1 MKEKEQ
7 IINLVTGNIAGN
19 QKNDV
24 LKKVKN
30 DPELR
35 KEYRSIKNAWALS
48 SKNADVTEI
57 NIEKS
62 YLNLKTRITKQS
74 DTISRRLYSVLKYAA
89 VLLIAFWIGSYSD
102 TIRNFLTG
110 NADGN
115 DQTEIIVPPGQISE
129 VRLPDGSLV
138 WLNSETKLLLP
149 AGFSKRTRNVN
160 LEGEAYFEVRKGKK
174 RFVVSTKSG
183 DITVL
188 GTSFNVSAFND
199 SEFQTTLE
207 EGIIQF
213 KSRLSNEKITLLP
226 GQQLFFLG
234 KNIKIQEVETN
245 KYTSW
250 RKGII
255 VFDKE
260 PFRSVIKKLERR
272 FAVKI
277 QMEDV
282 QLGEI
287 RFTGSIENESL
298 PEVMSY
304 INKTMPVQ
312 YTYDK
317 KQKLLK
323 IKPMQTK

>member
-1 MKEKEQ
+1 MKEEEQ
-7 IINLVTGNIAGN
+7 IINLVTGNIAAN
-19 QKNDV
+19 QKDDV
-24 LKKVKN
+24 LKKVED

-35 KEYRSIKNAWALS
+35 KEYRAIKNAWALS
-48 SKNADVTEI
+48 SKNTDIDEI
-57 NIEKS
+57 NVERS
-62 YLNLKTRITKQS
+62 YLNLKSRITSQNNP
-74 DTISRRLYSVLKYAA
+74 ISRRLYSFLKYAA
-89 VLLIAFWIGSYSD
+89 ILLIAFGTGSYFN

-110 NADGN
+110 NTTEN
-115 DQTEIIVPPGQISE
+115 NLTEIIVPPGQISE
-129 VRLPDGSLV
+129 VKLPDGSLV
-138 WLNSETKLLLP
+138 WLNSGTRLLFP
-149 AGFSKRTRNVN
+149 TGFSKQTRNVN
-160 LEGEAYFEVRKGKK
+160 LEGEAYFKVQKGKK
-174 RFVVSTKSG
+174 PFVVSTASG

-207 EGIIQF
+207 EGIIRF
-213 KSRLSNEKITLLP
+213 KSRLSSEEITLLP
-226 GQQLFFLG
+226 GQQLFFSD
-234 KNIKIQEVETN
+234 KNIKVQEVETN

-250 RKGII
+250 RNGII

-260 PFRSVIKKLERR
+260 PFSSVIKKLERH

-277 QMEDV
+277 QMKDA

-323 IKPMQTK
+323 IEPM